1 MSFFFRNF
9 VRYLIVGT
17 RGREYLCSDGRAD
30 ADI

>member
-17 RGREYLCSDGRAD
+17 RGREHLCNNVRAD